1 MREEE
6 LKKQYQ
12 GLKDEYYKYEDLYK
26 RLKIIL
32 QKMENDNP
40 YKVMEKEIEIIM
52 DTMENLS
59 EDMDWFL
66 DRMNEVDDEKN

>member
-1 MREEE
+1 MKEEE

-12 GLKDEYYKYEDLYK
+12 GLKDEYYKYEDLHR
-26 RLKIIL
+26 RLKVIL
-32 QKMENDNP
+32 KKMENDNP

>member
-1 MREEE
+1 MKEEE

-40 YKVMEKEIEIIM
+40 YKVMEKEIEIVM